1 MRTSRQT
8 CMIKE
13 ELISTFEDLKKI
25 ILESPECDSDI
36 PKSHLSYLYRG
47 LPNVEFKLESSLRR
61 NCKEKSHEL
70 ETVILQYFIKFANSE
85 IRNLGLGGAPIWTEL
100 ALGQHHGLPT
110 RLLDWTPSPAIAL
123 HFCTDIESLSQMND
137 HDGVVWKIDINELN
151 KMLPK
156 KYRKMLKSRSVNFFS
171 ADMLDKICP
180 GLEDYDDHME
190 NTSLVLFE
198 PPSVDPRIINQ
209 YSYFSIIPEQIT
221 DIEEFLDQSTDNT
234 TKYIIDKSL
243 KWELRDWLDKLNI
256 CERIIYPDLDG
267 ISSLIKRRYY
277 VRG

>member
-1 MRTSRQT
+1 
-8 CMIKE
+8 MIKE

-70 ETVILQYFIKFANSE
+70 ETVILQYFVKFANSE

-137 HDGVVWKIDINELN
+137 HDGVVWRTLPLFYLSLLQSIQGLLISIPIFQLYLNRLQTLKNFLTNQPITLQNILSIN
-151 KMLPK
+151 
-156 KYRKMLKSRSVNFFS
+156 
-171 ADMLDKICP
+171 
-180 GLEDYDDHME
+180 H
-190 NTSLVLFE
+190 
-198 PPSVDPRIINQ
+198 
-209 YSYFSIIPEQIT
+209 
-221 DIEEFLDQSTDNT
+221 
-234 TKYIIDKSL
+234 
-243 KWELRDWLDKLNI
+243 
-256 CERIIYPDLDG
+256 
-267 ISSLIKRRYY
+267 
-277 VRG
+277 